1 MGKRKA
7 PEVPPW
13 TPPTWLQSGFLDG
26 SAKGGDGSDGDA
38 NADTTPRMI
47 IGMGTYSDAELS
59 VRRIMGQ
66 SATKRYDCPLCN
78 QHIERGTPH
87 VVVVPNDA
95 PELRRHFHTPCWK
108 RRK

>member
-13 TPPTWLQSGFLDG
+13 SPPTWLKSGFLDG
-26 SAKGGDGSDGDA
+26 STADEVDD

-59 VRRIMGQ
+59 VKRIMGQ